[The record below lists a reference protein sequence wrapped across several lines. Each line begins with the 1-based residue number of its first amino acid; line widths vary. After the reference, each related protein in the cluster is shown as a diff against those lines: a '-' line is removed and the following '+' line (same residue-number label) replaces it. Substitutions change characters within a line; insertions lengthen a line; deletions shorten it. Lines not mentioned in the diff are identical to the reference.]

1 MKKPQAMNNIPYTC
15 VLALMLATMSM
26 GLQAEAQ
33 TVVLDTSNVVVGYH
47 YSCNTK
53 DAEGRAAIDEYDIAL
68 LIGKKIVAQKG
79 FCELSLDEDDNDD
92 YVRILTERQHH
103 VPEIYIGFPDEDKV
117 TIRETVLMDDFE
129 MVEKKGD
136 VEWLI
141 LSDTIQING
150 HTCKKAT
157 ANVRGRQWTAW
168 FAEELPM
175 PYGPW
180 LLGGLPGL
188 ILCAESDD
196 IHKFHMTSLSA
207 ASYPIEYEKR
217 IDIMRTSR
225 KKFIKYRDG
234 ITNNPTYLT
243 NPSSLISPD
252 IERHKTIYQFGNG
265 IEFVEMKGHVFNP
278 HPNVF
283 IPLDLE

>member
-1 MKKPQAMNNIPYTC
+1 
-15 VLALMLATMSM
+15 MLATMSM

-129 MVEKKGD
+129 MVEKYLQEGNRERARSPMD
-136 VEWLI
+136 SLVCRGTPDALWPMAPWRAAG
-141 LSDTIQING
+141 T
-150 HTCKKAT
+150 HP
-157 ANVRGRQWTAW
+157 VRGI
-168 FAEELPM
+168 
-175 PYGPW
+175 G
-180 LLGGLPGL
+180 
-188 ILCAESDD
+188 
-196 IHKFHMTSLSA
+196 
-207 ASYPIEYEKR
+207 
-217 IDIMRTSR
+217 
-225 KKFIKYRDG
+225 
-234 ITNNPTYLT
+234 
-243 NPSSLISPD
+243 
-252 IERHKTIYQFGNG
+252 RH
-265 IEFVEMKGHVFNP
+265 P
-278 HPNVF
+278 
-283 IPLDLE
+283 